1 MIVDYFWTS
10 QSFFLSS
17 NWFFECRHQFIDKPI
32 IIVEPAVPSTLLL
45 GLGSKLYPSNMQ
57 GMLNEDVINSCR
69 IFLKKGFAGKVV
81 QRLLS
86 KHILPPFCQQT
97 DAADH
102 LALVCWHLSGA
113 HVRWG
118 VSSHVGQLTGCL
130 VWRVFPCWLLRCCV
144 WSVSASSGIRLK
156 YFATHPSP
164 LVVYPS

>member
-32 IIVEPAVPSTLLL
+32 IIIEPAVPSTLLL

-86 KHILPPFCQQT
+86 KHILLPFCLQT

-102 LALVCWHLSGA
+102 LALVCWYLSGA
-113 HVRWG
+113 HVR
-118 VSSHVGQLTGCL
+118 
-130 VWRVFPCWLLRCCV
+130 
-144 WSVSASSGIRLK
+144 
-156 YFATHPSP
+156 
-164 LVVYPS
+164 

>member
-10 QSFFLSS
+10 QSFFLSP
-17 NWFFECRHQFIDKPI
+17 NWFFECRHQFIYKPI
-32 IIVEPAVPSTLLL
+32 IIIEPAVPSTLLL

-69 IFLKKGFAGKVV
+69 IFIKKGFAGKVV

-113 HVRWG
+113 YVR
-118 VSSHVGQLTGCL
+118 
-130 VWRVFPCWLLRCCV
+130 
-144 WSVSASSGIRLK
+144 
-156 YFATHPSP
+156 
-164 LVVYPS
+164 